1 MSTGQPSQSTVKL
14 AEQTFTAI
22 VITDSR
28 TGVLA
33 ALTQQAVE
41 HFGGGPLILM
51 EVSVVVCAM
60 GKAPNTKILA
70 SAVIAQTD

>member
-1 MSTGQPSQSTVKL
+1 MSTVQPNRSMVKL
-14 AEQTFTAI
+14 AEDTFTAI

-28 TGVLA
+28 MGVLA

-51 EVSVVVCAM
+51 EVSVVTCEM
-60 GKAPNTKILA
+60 TETPNTKILA
-70 SAVIAQTD
+70 CALIAQTD